1 MLVQLGSKS
10 TAATAEESLLGLL
23 TACHARIRQFTQLAL
38 ALATRPE
45 VPEAEARDALGRCR
59 RYFTEAL
66 PLHVCDE
73 EDSLVPRLQGRDAT
87 VDAAL
92 GRMRD
97 EHVAHVPLLVDFI
110 AALER
115 CAADPKVPDARAE
128 LARAA
133 SVLADD
139 FETHL
144 VQEETVI
151 FPALERLLSAPEQA
165 AVVGELRSRRS
176 RPA

>member
-10 TAATAEESLLGLL
+10 ANTIADESLLGLL

-38 ALATRPE
+38 AVATRPE

-66 PLHVCDE
+66 PLHVRDE
-73 EDSLVPRLQGRDAT
+73 EDSLVPRLRGRDAA

-92 GRMRD
+92 ARMQA

-115 CAADPKVPDARAE
+115 CAADPKVPAARTE

-133 SVLADD
+133 KVLADD

-144 VQEETVI
+144 VLEETVI
-151 FPALERLLSAPEQA
+151 FPAIARVLSAAEQT
-165 AVVGELRSRRS
+165 AVVTELRARRS
-176 RPA
+176 PPA